1 MWTNHMDHEEDSSWG
16 TGRARRLVWTLKY
29 ITCMCEPGGL
39 HGSLLCNHR
48 YLSMEPRF
56 LLPETRKQFSL
67 GVFHKVPEERWLLS
81 DGQKSLCGQFK
92 HSHMD

>member
-29 ITCMCEPGGL
+29 ITCVCEPGGL

-48 YLSMEPRF
+48 YPSMEPRS

-67 GVFHKVPEERWLLS
+67 RVFHKVPEERWLLS
-81 DGQKSLCGQFK
+81 DSQKSLCGQFK